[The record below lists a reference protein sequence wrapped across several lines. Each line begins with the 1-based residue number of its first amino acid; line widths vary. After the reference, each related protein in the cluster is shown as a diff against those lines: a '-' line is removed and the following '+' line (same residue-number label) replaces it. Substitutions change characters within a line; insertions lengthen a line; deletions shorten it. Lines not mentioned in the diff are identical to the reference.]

1 MVVIKLTKAPLSIFE
16 TRFSRIEKGESIC
29 TNVIT
34 LVVTVDAM
42 GPSGSTGPTGAT
54 GDWYHRCYW

>member
-1 MVVIKLTKAPLSIFE
+1 MVVITLTKAPLSIFE

-29 TNVIT
+29 TNAIT

-42 GPSGSTGPTGAT
+42 GGHRVAT
-54 GDWYHRCYW
+54 